1 MMFALILSELGVV
14 FILDLSGVSYGVDV
28 LPH

>member
-1 MMFALILSELGVV
+1 MFALILSELGVV
-14 FILDLSGVSYGVDV
+14 FILDLGGVSYGVDV